1 MAKSPKAKRKKLPKT
16 VLKLPDLEH
25 SKSAVLSNLSAVVHN
40 SMPTSR
46 YQSRQLPRSPFRDRF
61 PASNLPRSMSVMAIL
76 RQSTLPVLQLGQTVG
91 DGVVSNTTLR
101 EPTTLFDF
109 KVQGL
114 GLV

>member
-1 MAKSPKAKRKKLPKT
+1 MSEAAWAGLLDGPG
-16 VLKLPDLEH
+16 LEVGLH
-25 SKSAVLSNLSAVVHN
+25 G
-40 SMPTSR
+40 PTSR
-46 YQSRQLPRSPFRDRF
+46 LPTIRGQLLRSPFRDRF

>member
-1 MAKSPKAKRKKLPKT
+1 VSVKKESEIRELT
-16 VLKLPDLEH
+16 
-25 SKSAVLSNLSAVVHN
+25 LSGVYAHN
-40 SMPTSR
+40 R
-46 YQSRQLPRSPFRDRF
+46 IL
-61 PASNLPRSMSVMAIL
+61 SVMAIL